1 MSYAESLHAAQL
13 AGLNAAFGQSLIPRE
28 LRPREDE
35 SRWEDESR
43 REEDAEPPPDGAAA
57 SPRRI
62 RCAHTFD
69 LARPG
74 CRACSGRPGTPC
86 GSYEPAA
93 LTI

>member
-13 AGLNAAFGQSLIPRE
+13 AGLHAAYAQSLVPRE
-28 LRPREDE
+28 PRPREDE
-35 SRWEDESR
+35 SRWED
-43 REEDAEPPPDGAAA
+43 APEPPPDGAAA

-69 LARPG
+69 LTRPG

-86 GSYEPAA
+86 GGYTPTEV
-93 LTI
+93 TI